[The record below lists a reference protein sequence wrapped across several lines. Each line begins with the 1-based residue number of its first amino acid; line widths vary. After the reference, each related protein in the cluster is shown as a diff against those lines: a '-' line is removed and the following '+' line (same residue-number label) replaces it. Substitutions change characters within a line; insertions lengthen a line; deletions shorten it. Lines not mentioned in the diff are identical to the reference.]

1 LNAIVVRPHIEK
13 GRRKMTDKKRWAV
26 IAELTVLAMSVVWAA
41 PAGAQTKE
49 VKARP
54 PMYSYIAVWNI
65 PRDQW
70 ETRKDQAAA
79 ARKILERAIS
89 DGTIVAYGFDGNPL
103 HDTFWLAMSR
113 AKLQIVLDQ
122 FHKAGIAG
130 LPAAA
135 GATAPPVSVLV
146 SRYYNWHAG
155 TWENAYVHVG
165 IYKMRPDAPPHAVD
179 ILSKNYFAPPLEKML
194 ADGTI
199 FEWETDTYADP
210 QNAPGTFLIA
220 YLSATQEGLDK
231 ANKAVQETLKS
242 RSMRSP
248 VLESLVDVT
257 KSSDV
262 VVRSYAVYK

>member
-1 LNAIVVRPHIEK
+1 MRN
-13 GRRKMTDKKRWAV
+13 RKLWA
-26 IAELTVLAMSVVWAA
+26 AFAALTVLAMSVVWAA
-41 PAGAQTKE
+41 PAGAQTAE
-49 VKARP
+49 VKAKP

-70 ETRKDQAAA
+70 EARENQAAA
-79 ARKILERAIS
+79 ARKILDRASS

-113 AKLQIVLDQ
+113 AGVAERARPIS
-122 FHKAGIAG
+122 KAGIAG
-130 LPAAA
+130 LPAPA
-135 GATAPPVSVLV
+135 GATAPPVSILI

-179 ILSKNYFAPPLEKML
+179 TLSKNFFAPPLEKML
-194 ADGTI
+194 ADGAI

-210 QNAPGTFLIA
+210 KDAPGTFLIA
-220 YLSATQEGLDK
+220 YLSATEEGLDK

-242 RSMRSP
+242 RP
-248 VLESLVDVT
+248 LKGPAFDSLMDVSA
-257 KSSDV
+257 SSDV

>member
-1 LNAIVVRPHIEK
+1 MRN
-13 GRRKMTDKKRWAV
+13 RKLRAAF
-26 IAELTVLAMSVVWAA
+26 AELTVLAMSIVWAA

-49 VKARP
+49 VRAKP

-70 ETRKDQAAA
+70 KTRENQAAA
-79 ARKILERAIS
+79 AREILDRASS
-89 DGTIVAYGFDGNPL
+89 DRTIVAYGFDGNPL

-113 AKLQIVLDQ
+113 AKLQSVRDQ
-122 FHKAGIAG
+122 FHKAGIVG
-130 LPAAA
+130 LPAPT
-135 GATAPPVSVLV
+135 GATAPPASILV

-165 IYKMRPDAPPHAVD
+165 IYKMRPDALPHAVD
-179 ILSKNYFAPPLEKML
+179 TLSKNFFAPPLEKML
-194 ADGTI
+194 ADGAI

-220 YLSATQEGLDK
+220 YLSATQEGLGK
-231 ANKAVQETLKS
+231 ANKAVQETLKF
-242 RSMRSP
+242 RPMRGP
-248 VLESLVDVT
+248 AFESLVDVAA
-257 KSSDV
+257 SSDV

>member
-1 LNAIVVRPHIEK
+1 MSAV
-13 GRRKMTDKKRWAV
+13 WAV
-26 IAELTVLAMSVVWAA
+26 

-49 VKARP
+49 VKAKP

-70 ETRKDQAAA
+70 GARENQAAA
-79 ARKILERAIS
+79 ARKILGRAIS

-113 AKLQIVLDQ
+113 AKLQSVLDQ
-122 FHKAGIAG
+122 FHKAGIVG
-130 LPAAA
+130 LPTPA
-135 GATAPPVSVLV
+135 GATAPPVSILV

-165 IYKMRPDAPPHAVD
+165 IYKMRPDAPPDAVD
-179 ILSKNYFAPPLEKML
+179 TLSKSFFAPPLEKML
-194 ADGTI
+194 IDGAI
-199 FEWETDTYADP
+199 FEWETDTYAEPKDS
-210 QNAPGTFLIA
+210 PGTFLIA

-231 ANKAVQETLKS
+231 ANKAVQETLKA
-242 RSMRSP
+242 RPMRGP
-248 VLESLVDVT
+248 AFDSLVDAAA
-257 KSSDV
+257 SSDV